1 MVDQVQ
7 IDGIL
12 WAVAIALQISILI
25 VCLLI
30 YAELQGRKTTL
41 PRNTHF
47 GIQLSILMK
56 KAKAWV

>member
-12 WAVAIALQISILI
+12 WAVAIALQISIFI

-30 YAELQGRKTTL
+30 YAELQGRK
-41 PRNTHF
+41 
-47 GIQLSILMK
+47 
-56 KAKAWV
+56 